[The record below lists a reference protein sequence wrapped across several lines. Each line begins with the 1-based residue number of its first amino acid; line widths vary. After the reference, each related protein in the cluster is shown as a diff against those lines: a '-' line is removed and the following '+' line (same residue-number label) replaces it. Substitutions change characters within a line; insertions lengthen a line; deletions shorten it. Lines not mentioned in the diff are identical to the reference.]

1 MTDGRLDS
9 RRYRAMRKAFRD
21 ECEAV
26 AASCWLCN
34 QPIDYSIPWKDPL
47 TGQINDDA
55 FELDHLYSRSK
66 NPELTLDKA
75 NFRPSHRSCNRA
87 KSNKMPSGGLGSLKR
102 KWFYS

>member
-34 QPIDYSIPWKDPL
+34 QPIDYSIPWKDP
-47 TGQINDDA
+47 
-55 FELDHLYSRSK
+55 
-66 NPELTLDKA
+66 
-75 NFRPSHRSCNRA
+75 
-87 KSNKMPSGGLGSLKR
+87 
-102 KWFYS
+102 